1 MHVFNKRLYRKVYQ
15 GFRWGTLLGRCRS
28 FSIEWVFLSSM
39 ILIFSG
45 LGCAYIVDATV
56 FLLTMFFSALAL
68 VASVYLRFWGYGI
81 VSCLFLSVYY
91 YKYINVSSSLLWAL
105 GLFLAFLLSWGIFVF
120 GISFVDEENNEQ
132 QQKYNQLANEYSE
145 IQISYD
151 KAVHDKS
158 IACEFL
164 EKRAHA
170 LESELKECRALLQ
183 DSCKKQEHMALDLQ
197 ILADQKNSW
206 LED

>member
-1 MHVFNKRLYRKVYQ
+1 
-15 GFRWGTLLGRCRS
+15 
-28 FSIEWVFLSSM
+28 M

-158 IACEFL
+158 IACEFFR
-164 EKRAHA
+164 KACTCFR
-170 LESELKECRALLQ
+170 
-183 DSCKKQEHMALDLQ
+183 
-197 ILADQKNSW
+197 I
-206 LED
+206 